1 MRIALIVAAHNEGA
15 ILGTTLLSL
24 MRMIDSLQHAVDE
37 VFWQSCQFEFIVV
50 RDRADEP
57 TRIASDSFA
66 RYIQDSPSAQ
76 KIRYRV
82 LNTDFGEPGSARN
95 AAISASQSDYLLV
108 MDGDDLICSSF
119 LREAV
124 SFIQAQEQPN
134 ALKVLHPNYLFTFD
148 EKLLLLQQPSWNSF
162 AGNKTSALLINPWDV
177 TVFAPRSVYESCHYL
192 STAVSQGTGFEDW
205 EWNLATLTRGIEH
218 HVLPKTTVYKRSKP
232 FGRLIRDNLGHVLVE
247 TSRINWNFFEA

>member
-1 MRIALIVAAHNEGA
+1 MRIALIVTAHNEGA

-24 MRMIDSLQHAVDE
+24 MRTIDSLQHAVDE
-37 VFWQSCQFEFIVV
+37 AFWHRCQLEFFVV

-57 TRIASDSFA
+57 TCVASDIFA
-66 RYIQDSPSAQ
+66 RYIQESPIAH
-76 KIRYRV
+76 KICYSV

-95 AAISASQSDYLLV
+95 AAIAATQSDYLFV

-119 LREAV
+119 LREAI
-124 SFIQAQEQPN
+124 SFIHGHVQPD

-148 EKLLLLQQPSWNSF
+148 QKLLLWQQPSWNSF
-162 AGNKTSALLINPWDV
+162 AANKSSALLINPWDV
-177 TVFAPRSVYESCHYL
+177 TVFAPRSVYESCPYL
-192 STAVSQGTGFEDW
+192 STAVSRGTGFEDW

-247 TSRINWNFFEA
+247 TSRINWNYFEE